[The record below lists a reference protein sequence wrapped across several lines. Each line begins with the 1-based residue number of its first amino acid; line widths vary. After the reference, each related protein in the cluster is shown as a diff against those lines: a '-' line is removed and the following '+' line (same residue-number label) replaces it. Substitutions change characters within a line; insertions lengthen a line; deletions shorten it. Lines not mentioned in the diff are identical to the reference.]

1 MLYIFT
7 PKFAQI
13 GVGFCTLYLH
23 KVLKSRYPY
32 YSYTMLGIESKIAD
46 AQWNQMYAHS
56 PPHTHRP
63 AALPP
68 HPNQRQRAKNNP
80 KKEMH
85 KNCSSVMESNVPPTP
100 PSPPPPKTN
109 VVLKTTFCLAQL
121 QNPISFFCS
130 TTLKS

>member
-56 PPHTHRP
+56 PPNSHRP

-80 KKEMH
+80 KEMH
-85 KNCSSVMESNVPPTP
+85 KNCSSVMESNVPPHTAVS
-100 PSPPPPKTN
+100 PSP
-109 VVLKTTFCLAQL
+109 
-121 QNPISFFCS
+121 QNQRGIKNNF
-130 TTLKS
+130 

>member
-13 GVGFCTLYLH
+13 GVEFCTLYLH

-56 PPHTHRP
+56 PPNSHRP

-85 KNCSSVMESNVPPTP
+85 KNGIKCTP
-100 PSPPPPKTN
+100 HTAVSPSPQNQRGIKN
-109 VVLKTTFCLAQL
+109 NFLVLLNSKIPSPFSAL
-121 QNPISFFCS
+121 QP
-130 TTLKS
+130 